1 MRTFERPIV
10 VVSKCLEFAA
20 CRYDGQKIVQPLVRA
35 LQSYV
40 KFLPVCPEVEIGL
53 GTPRDPIKVVATK
66 TEKKLIQPSSDR
78 NLSEPMR
85 HFAVRFLDKTEVV
98 DGFLLKSR
106 SPSCGLKDV
115 KFYPRPEPSAANAR
129 GAGFFGEEVLK
140 RFGHLAVEDEARL
153 NNTAIRHHYLTKLF
167 CLADFRHAKRSG
179 SMRRLVD
186 FHARHKFLFMTY
198 QETVLRKMGKVTA
211 NSRRLSPQSTFEEY
225 EKLLFEILSKP
236 PRVSNTVNALQHVF
250 GFFSEELS
258 SKEKAHFLTL
268 LEKYRDGKAPQA
280 VLLGLLGSWTIRFDK
295 TYLKSQAFFEPYPE
309 KLMEETL

>member
-1 MRTFERPIV
+1 M
-10 VVSKCLEFAA
+10 
-20 CRYDGQKIVQPLVRA
+20 QP
-35 LQSYV
+35 YV

-66 TEKKLIQPSSDR
+66 TEKKLIQPSSERD
-78 NLSEPMR
+78 LSEPMR

-115 KFYPRPEPSAANAR
+115 KFYPRPALSAANAR
-129 GAGFFGEEVLK
+129 GAGFFGEQVLK

-186 FHARHKFLFMTY
+186 FHARHKFLLMTY
-198 QETVLRKMGKVTA
+198 RETSLREMGRIVA
-211 NSRRLSPQSTFEEY
+211 NASGLSAPLVFGEY
-225 EKLLFEILSKP
+225 EKELFRALERP
-236 PRVSNTVNALQHVF
+236 PRVSNTVNALQHAF
-250 GFFSEELS
+250 GFFSKDLTA
-258 SKEKAHFLTL
+258 KEKAHFLGL
-268 LEKYRDGKAPQA
+268 LEKYRKGRGVLA

-309 KLMEETL
+309 KLMEEIL